1 MLVNNEKII
10 MCQRAT
16 WEKKQLNNNLAAAKG
31 IIAPRT
37 FFVSASVPAVPGV
50 LYRLAWKLER
60 AADPDRIGLKHV

>member
-1 MLVNNEKII
+1 MG
-10 MCQRAT
+10 
-16 WEKKQLNNNLAAAKG
+16 KKQLNNNLAAAKG